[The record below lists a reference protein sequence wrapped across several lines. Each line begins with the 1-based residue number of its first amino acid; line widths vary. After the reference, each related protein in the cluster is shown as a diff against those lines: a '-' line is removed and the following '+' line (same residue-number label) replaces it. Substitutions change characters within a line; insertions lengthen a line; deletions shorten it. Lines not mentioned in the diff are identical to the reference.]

1 MKHPLPYNPLTQFLF
16 LLFSVFVSFFVINLL
31 GALIAIPVFQV
42 SFTKMFEIFEQGD
55 IINHIAFFK
64 YFQILQSFSVFV
76 VPPFIVA
83 WLYSRNSFSFLRLNI
98 PPLLPTYFLL
108 FLLMFFSIPI
118 INHLV
123 EINQNLSFPESLKSV
138 EQWMSQKEENAN
150 QIMVEFL
157 KADNISALLLNLFMI
172 AVLPAVGEELLFR
185 GVLQRLIGKW
195 LKNKHVGI
203 FLAAVLFSAMHLQF
217 YGFLPRLALGIL
229 FGYLFLWSGT
239 LWLPIMAHFI
249 NNATAVIAFYVT
261 RDESFVNKP
270 QAYDYSWGWI
280 VLSLILVGTVCWFI
294 YYLYRDKSNPRKV

>member
-16 LLFSVFVSFFVINLL
+16 LLFSVLVSFFVINLL
-31 GALIAIPVFQV
+31 GALVAIPVFQV
-42 SFTKMFEIFEQGD
+42 SFSEMFEIFEQGD

-76 VPPFIVA
+76 VPPFIIA

-98 PPLLPTYFLL
+98 PPLSPIYFLI
-108 FLLMFFSIPI
+108 FLLMFFSIPL

-157 KADNISALLLNLFMI
+157 KAENISALLLNLFMI

-185 GVLQRLIGKW
+185 GVLQRLIGNW

-229 FGYLFLWSGT
+229 FGYLFLWSGN
-239 LWLPIMAHFI
+239 LWLPIIAHFI

-280 VLSLILVGTVCWFI
+280 VLSLVLVGTVCWFI
-294 YYLYRDKSNPRKV
+294 YYLYRDKKDPEKI

>member
-16 LLFSVFVSFFVINLL
+16 LLFSVLVSFFVINLL
-31 GALIAIPVFQV
+31 GALVAIPVFQV
-42 SFTKMFEIFEQGD
+42 SFSEMFEIFEQGD

-76 VPPFIVA
+76 VPPFIIA

-98 PPLLPTYFLL
+98 PPLLPIYFLI
-108 FLLMFFSIPI
+108 FLLMFFSIPL

-157 KADNISALLLNLFMI
+157 KAENISALLLNLFMI

-185 GVLQRLIGKW
+185 GVLQRLIGNW

-229 FGYLFLWSGT
+229 FGYLFLWSGN
-239 LWLPIMAHFI
+239 LWLPIIAHFI

-270 QAYDYSWGWI
+270 QAYDYSLGWI

-294 YYLYRDKSNPRKV
+294 YYLYRDKKDPEKI

>member
-1 MKHPLPYNPLTQFLF
+1 
-16 LLFSVFVSFFVINLL
+16 
-31 GALIAIPVFQV
+31 
-42 SFTKMFEIFEQGD
+42 
-55 IINHIAFFK
+55 
-64 YFQILQSFSVFV
+64 
-76 VPPFIVA
+76 
-83 WLYSRNSFSFLRLNI
+83 
-98 PPLLPTYFLL
+98 
-108 FLLMFFSIPI
+108 MFFSIPI

-123 EINQNLSFPESLKSV
+123 EINQNLSFPESLKSI

>member
-123 EINQNLSFPESLKSV
+123 EINQNLSFPESLKSI

-261 RDESFVNKP
+261 RDKSFVNKP